1 MSIPSA
7 GGLFGGAP
15 APAPSGG
22 LFGGSPGVSFP
33 LSWAPTQVLPSPR
46 RSSPTAPTQAL
57 VQSLLAT
64 RFVRAQH
71 DRANAERTHIANL
84 RSAEDEAFQQLKL
97 AADEAFV
104 HQFFVSTHPTRSA
117 SHSNVE
123 KKASLASVCSGP
135 SGPLPAIWGLSRRFG
150 EARCL
155 RGLADLRLRIVAR
168 PTRAPRV
175 ERSLESPFHL
185 PVRPR
190 LILPHPWFCR
200 YEHLVQQ
207 HQQQKAQSSATAHG
221 MRGRRRRG
229 RRSRAQ
235 RHMWHKSAATP
246 REVRARLGPATAHG
260 IGELVAK
267 VGYSRRHGGAP
278 QHR

>member
-1 MSIPSA
+1 MHRQRPRRRILCRRPFLCGTWRGRLLRPAAAASIAPRQGGRHGQGA
-7 GGLFGGAP
+7 GARMTTQFKQTQSNSWSRTGGA
-15 APAPSGG
+15 GTQ
-22 LFGGSPGVSFP
+22 
-33 LSWAPTQVLPSPR
+33 PT
-46 RSSPTAPTQAL
+46 TA
-57 VQSLLAT
+57 
-64 RFVRAQH
+64 F
-71 DRANAERTHIANL
+71 
-84 RSAEDEAFQQLKL
+84 
-97 AADEAFV
+97 
-104 HQFFVSTHPTRSA
+104 
-117 SHSNVE
+117 SNVE

-150 EARCL
+150 EACCL

>member
-1 MSIPSA
+1 MTTQFKQTQSNSWSRT
-7 GGLFGGAP
+7 GGA
-15 APAPSGG
+15 GTQ
-22 LFGGSPGVSFP
+22 
-33 LSWAPTQVLPSPR
+33 PT
-46 RSSPTAPTQAL
+46 TA
-57 VQSLLAT
+57 
-64 RFVRAQH
+64 F
-71 DRANAERTHIANL
+71 
-84 RSAEDEAFQQLKL
+84 
-97 AADEAFV
+97 
-104 HQFFVSTHPTRSA
+104 
-117 SHSNVE
+117 SNVE

-150 EARCL
+150 EACCL

-221 MRGRRRRG
+221 VRGRRRRG
-229 RRSRAQ
+229 RRAVERNGTCVASECGDAEGGAGETWTRHGTFHGRAGGERGLQ
-235 RHMWHKSAATP
+235 RAGRTP
-246 REVRARLGPATAHG
+246 RHIVLTLGMGALAQIAVRKRRAT
-260 IGELVAK
+260 GEGVGAWTMEGDGLRYGVCK
-267 VGYSRRHGGAP
+267 V
-278 QHR
+278 

>member
-1 MSIPSA
+1 MTTQFKQTQSNSWSRT
-7 GGLFGGAP
+7 GGA
-15 APAPSGG
+15 GTQ
-22 LFGGSPGVSFP
+22 
-33 LSWAPTQVLPSPR
+33 PT
-46 RSSPTAPTQAL
+46 TA
-57 VQSLLAT
+57 
-64 RFVRAQH
+64 F
-71 DRANAERTHIANL
+71 
-84 RSAEDEAFQQLKL
+84 
-97 AADEAFV
+97 
-104 HQFFVSTHPTRSA
+104 
-117 SHSNVE
+117 SNVE

-150 EARCL
+150 EACCL

-175 ERSLESPFHL
+175 ERSLESPLHL

-221 MRGRRRRG
+221 VRGRRRRG

-246 REVRARLGPATAHG
+246 REVRARLGPATAHATWHWRAG
-260 IGELVAK
+260 GEGGLQQAARGRATAQIGMGDTTTQGAGEREGTRHKRRRRRGRCGRDMDRPASAHGMGDAGAWRQRSK
-267 VGYSRRHGGAP
+267 VSFSGRHVRATW
-278 QHR
+278 H